1 MTKSK
6 FFGIIYLQ
14 DENNKQY
21 KKGEIKMSDVIKEEK
36 KTKVKYFQEIA
47 DLVAASDAENK
58 DELVTFVEGQIEK
71 LNEAAKKA
79 AKRRAEK
86 AEAPD
91 EILIA
96 VENAITTEPKTAQ
109 QIADEIGGEVTKAKV
124 VARIT
129 KLGDKVVKQVT
140 KTENGKVTVYTKA

>member
-1 MTKSK
+1 
-6 FFGIIYLQ
+6 
-14 DENNKQY
+14 
-21 KKGEIKMSDVIKEEK
+21 MSEVNEK
-36 KTKVKYFQEIA
+36 KVTKVEYFTKIA
-47 DLVAASDAENK
+47 EAVAASEVENK
-58 DELVTFVEGQIEK
+58 DELVEFINGQIEK
-71 LNEAAKKA
+71 LNNAATKAAERRAKKA
-79 AKRRAEK
+79 E
-86 AEAPD
+86 EPD

-109 QIADEIGGEVTKAKV
+109 QIADEIGSEVTKAKV

>member
-1 MTKSK
+1 
-6 FFGIIYLQ
+6 
-14 DENNKQY
+14 
-21 KKGEIKMSDVIKEEK
+21 MSEVNEK
-36 KTKVKYFQEIA
+36 KVTKVEYFTKIA
-47 DLVAASDAENK
+47 EAVAASEVENK
-58 DELVTFVEGQIEK
+58 DELVEFINGQIEK

>member
-1 MTKSK
+1 
-6 FFGIIYLQ
+6 
-14 DENNKQY
+14 
-21 KKGEIKMSDVIKEEK
+21 MSEVNEK
-36 KTKVKYFQEIA
+36 KVTKVEYFTKIA
-47 DLVAASDAENK
+47 EAVAASEVENK
-58 DELVTFVEGQIEK
+58 DELVEFINGQIEK
-71 LNEAAKKA
+71 LNNAATKAAERRAKKA
-79 AKRRAEK
+79 E
-86 AEAPD
+86 EPD

>member
-6 FFGIIYLQ
+6 FFDIIYLQ

-36 KTKVKYFQEIA
+36 KTKVTYFQEIA
-47 DLVAASDAENK
+47 ELVAASDAENK

-71 LNEAAKKA
+71 LTNAAQKAAERRAKKA
-79 AKRRAEK
+79 E
-86 AEAPD
+86 EPD
-91 EILIA
+91 EILTA

>member
-1 MTKSK
+1 
-6 FFGIIYLQ
+6 
-14 DENNKQY
+14 
-21 KKGEIKMSDVIKEEK
+21 MSDVIKEEK
-36 KTKVKYFQEIA
+36 KTKVTYFQEIA
-47 DLVAASDAENK
+47 ELVAASDAENK

-71 LNEAAKKA
+71 LTNAAQKAAERRAKKA
-79 AKRRAEK
+79 E
-86 AEAPD
+86 EPD
-91 EILIA
+91 EILTA